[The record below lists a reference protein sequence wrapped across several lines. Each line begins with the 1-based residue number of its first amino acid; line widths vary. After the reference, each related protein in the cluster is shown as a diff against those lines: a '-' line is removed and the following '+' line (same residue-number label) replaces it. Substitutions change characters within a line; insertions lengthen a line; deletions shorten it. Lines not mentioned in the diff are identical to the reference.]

1 MRKLIRLAIAAGA
14 VMATLAFTG
23 SAWSAYQPR
32 LIVTSLTNGPN
43 KPTTML
49 LEHLQTAADD
59 ATAKDTIYAPLGYQA
74 NLTQAPGTN
83 LGTVDATLILRSG
96 GNATADA
103 SGPVVVD
110 SPSNWTPQAAQCTG
124 TATHE
129 AVWRLDITVAGT
141 PLKVPIF
148 VDHSTGADATFSSV
162 KIQFCLAGPIGTP
175 AGAQLLD
182 AFFDVQGVF
191 TSPANTQP
199 RVWRA
204 LMTPYVAG
212 SPNPNP
218 AGTIESQA
226 VVPGR
231 VSFSVKTKALKRP
244 RGNVLISGK
253 VLVDG
258 KAVGGTRIQI
268 YRVPNLNKAI
278 KTVTTKAN
286 GTFAFRKKF
295 TRRTVLFAIAVKV
308 EPLAACPA
316 PALPGVPG
324 GCQTATRSFG
334 AATFFTAK
342 PRKRR

>member
-1 MRKLIRLAIAAGA
+1 MTAIRYGDGDGNPNTEADRTWSSLIATPPFPDYVSGHSTFSGAAATVLVRFYGTDT
-14 VMATLAFTG
+14 MA
-23 SAWSAYQPR
+23 
-32 LIVTSLTNGPN
+32 
-43 KPTTML
+43 
-49 LEHLQTAADD
+49 
-59 ATAKDTIYAPLGYQA
+59 
-74 NLTQAPGTN
+74 
-83 LGTVDATLILRSG
+83 
-96 GNATADA
+96 
-103 SGPVVVD
+103 
-110 SPSNWTPQAAQCTG
+110 
-124 TATHE
+124 
-129 AVWRLDITVAGT
+129 
-141 PLKVPIF
+141 F
-148 VDHSTGADATFSSV
+148 VTGADATFSSV

-218 AGTIESQA
+218 AGIIESQA

-244 RGNVLISGK
+244 RGNVLISGT

-258 KAVGGTRIQI
+258 KPVGGPRIQI

-324 GCQTATRSFG
+324 GCQTATRSCG

-342 PRKRR
+342 PRTRR